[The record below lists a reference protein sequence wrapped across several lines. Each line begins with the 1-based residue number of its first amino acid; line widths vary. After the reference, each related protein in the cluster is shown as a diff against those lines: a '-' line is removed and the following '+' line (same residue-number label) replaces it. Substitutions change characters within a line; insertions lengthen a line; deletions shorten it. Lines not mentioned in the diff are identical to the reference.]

1 MKRFAPILLVLLC
14 VGIALSSWPVQMQQ
28 AMAPQLVGQISLSNL
43 EEVKAADLKDN
54 LARAEYFRAAAI
66 RQYQLLDLIERGGV
80 TVHGFEF
87 VPTAQTLAAMK
98 KQVGDLRTELKAA
111 QDGLVLK

>member
-14 VGIALSSWPVQMQQ
+14 VGIALSSWPVQMQTAVVASQ
-28 AMAPQLVGQISLSNL
+28 PAISQQV
-43 EEVKAADLKDN
+43 ETVKAADLKDN
-54 LARAEYFRAAAI
+54 IARSEYIRAAAI